1 MQPATQPSSGP
12 PPAPVYHKPRRS
24 AAEKREARAAYGFL
38 APAMLLFVVFVAIP
52 VVAAVY
58 LSFTRYD
65 IFHSPIWVG
74 LDNYKLLGSDEVFKQ
89 SLYNTL
95 YYAALTILPGMALSL
110 MLALILNANLK
121 GITFYRAAYYL
132 PVVTSL
138 VAVAMIWMWM
148 LQPAS
153 GLVNQALAHMWEPF
167 VRGLGSLV
175 HTVTFGQLGEAWMQW
190 TTPQPSWLGTPDGPR
205 VLGGAPLSLALRS
218 IVVVALWAGLGWN
231 MLIYLAGLQ
240 GIPVELYESA
250 NLDGAGPVARF
261 LHITWPLLKPTTFFI
276 FVTSVIGASQVFG
289 TVYVMTNGG
298 PNNTTT
304 TIVHQIFQNAFS
316 FLKMGYASAQAF
328 VLFLIIFA
336 VSMFNWL
343 FLKGDVEYS

>member
-1 MQPATQPSSGP
+1 MQATRPSAA
-12 PPAPVYHKPRRS
+12 PAPEPPLYHKPRRS

-74 LDNYKLLGSDEVFKQ
+74 LDNYKALGSDEVFRE

-95 YYAALTILPGMALSL
+95 YYAALTIVPGMALSL

-153 GLVNQALAHMWEPF
+153 GLVNQALAGLWEPF
-167 VRGLGSLV
+167 VRGLGSV
-175 HTVTFGQLGEAWMQW
+175 AHAVTLGHFGDGWLHW
-190 TTPQPSWLGTPDGPR
+190 TTPQPAWLGTPDGPR
-205 VLGGAPLSLALRS
+205 LFGGVPLSLAMRS
-218 IVVVALWAGLGWN
+218 IVVMALWAGLGWN

-261 LHITWPLLKPTTFFI
+261 LHVTWPLLKPTTFFI